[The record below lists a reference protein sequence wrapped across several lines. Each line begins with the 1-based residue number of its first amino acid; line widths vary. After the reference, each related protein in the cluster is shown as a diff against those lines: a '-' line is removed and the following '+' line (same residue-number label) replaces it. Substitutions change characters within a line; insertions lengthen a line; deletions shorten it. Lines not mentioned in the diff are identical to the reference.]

1 MSAHM
6 FLQFCGVL
14 TDSAT
19 DRTRHWINDFVEVGA
34 QFMLGSEML
43 ATVVA
48 NQVLS
53 GTTGSLAVDL

>member
-1 MSAHM
+1 
-6 FLQFCGVL
+6 
-14 TDSAT
+14 
-19 DRTRHWINDFVEVGA
+19 VEVGA

-48 NQVLS
+48 DQVLS